1 MIRSVVLRLYGVVA
15 IALLLLVVVV
25 VGLVTW
31 SIRRDEASLRAMDR
45 MMLAQGRWVSDRLM
59 QGHESARLP
68 GAGEVA
74 RARDEMGMGIE
85 IVPWDAVPEVLRRAR
100 TEVAID
106 VKEGTP
112 GLAWLKPTTRLPRVE
127 GMGAQWPVA
136 PGPGGLA
143 VKGPG
148 YWVRLGS
155 LDQPLGAAHVIVPAP
170 VPDAPPMVRYPWL
183 GPVVLGFI
191 LIPPLWLWV
200 VIPLRRIQQRAHQL
214 ALGDLETPVPR
225 TRRDEFGDLE
235 ETLEG
240 MRARL
245 AELMAS
251 KDRLLSDVSHE
262 LRAPLSRAFLAIS
275 LVQAD
280 AESAPYV
287 ARVRQD
293 LEAIERLVGELLEAA
308 RSRRHSGE
316 VRTEVDLAEVARALV
331 RERELM
337 PEEMDVRFSMTL
349 SPCRVLGDERLLAR
363 AVRNLLDNAWRY
375 TPKGGHIFLEVGT
388 EGRQARVCVVDD
400 GPGIPA
406 EHLDKVTEPFYRADG
421 SRARTSGGVG
431 LGLAIVKGI
440 AERHGGRLELISPA
454 SGGTRASLLLPAL

>member
-15 IALLLLVVVV
+15 AALLLLVAVV

-45 MMLAQGRWVSDRLM
+45 MMVAQGRWVSERLM
-59 QGHESARLP
+59 HGEGDARLP
-68 GAGEVA
+68 GADAVA

-85 IVPWDAVPEVLRRAR
+85 IVPWEAVPEALRRER
-100 TEVAID
+100 PEVAID
-106 VKEGTP
+106 VKERLP
-112 GLAWLKPTTRLPRVE
+112 GLAWLKPTSRLPRVE
-127 GMGAQWPVA
+127 GSGDQWPVA
-136 PGPGGLA
+136 PGPGGLT

-148 YWVRLGS
+148 YWVRLGTS
-155 LDQPLGAAHVIVPAP
+155 RQPLGAAHVIVPAP
-170 VPDAPPMVRYPWL
+170 VPDPPPLVRFPWL
-183 GPVVLGFI
+183 GPVVLGFV

-200 VIPLRRIQQRAHQL
+200 VIPLRRIQERAHQL

-225 TRRDEFGDLE
+225 TRHDEFGDLE

-275 LVQAD
+275 LVQAEGD
-280 AESAPYV
+280 SAPYV

-293 LEAIERLVGELLEAA
+293 LEEIERLVSELLEAA
-308 RSRRHSGE
+308 RAQRLSGD
-316 VRTEVDLAEVARALV
+316 VRTEVDLAEVARTLVHERAL
-331 RERELM
+331 L
-337 PEEMDVRFSMTL
+337 PAEMAVRFSMAIG
-349 SPCRVLGDERLLAR
+349 PCRVLGDARLLAR
-363 AVRNLLDNAWRY
+363 AMRNLLDNAWRY
-375 TPKGGHIFLEVGT
+375 TPSGGHILFEVRT
-388 EGRQARVCVVDD
+388 EGSEARVCIVDD

-406 EHLDKVTEPFYRADG
+406 EHLDKVTEPFYRADA

-440 AERHGGRLELISPA
+440 AERHGGRLELSSPA
-454 SGGTRASLLLPAL
+454 SGGTRASLILPAL